1 MEYGLRGRS
10 SKIASGLKR
19 GTVTSY
25 SMDSCKTEN
34 LQVELE
40 PRLLYLVAE
49 WTHFT
54 FFGIILPTIITHYKT
69 KIKVYTFWGIAL
81 KPCISALYFKGLWF
95 GLLTLGSGSKPSTQ
109 SAGFRA

>member
-40 PRLLYLVAE
+40 PRLLDLVAE

-54 FFGIILPTIITHYKT
+54 FFGIILPTIITQS
-69 KIKVYTFWGIAL
+69 VYLLGLMDSATMF
-81 KPCISALYFKGLWF
+81 KP
-95 GLLTLGSGSKPSTQ
+95 
-109 SAGFRA
+109 

>member
-1 MEYGLRGRS
+1 
-10 SKIASGLKR
+10 
-19 GTVTSY
+19 
-25 SMDSCKTEN
+25 MDSCKTEN

-69 KIKVYTFWGIAL
+69 KSVHLLGLMDSATMF
-81 KPCISALYFKGLWF
+81 KP
-95 GLLTLGSGSKPSTQ
+95 
-109 SAGFRA
+109 